1 MSEDFYRDIGDDV
14 ERWFDTSSYDEND
27 KRRLPMGKNKNVYGF
42 FKDESGG
49 KIMKKFVTL
58 RAKTYAYLTDDDE
71 KKKAKGTKKRVI
83 KRELMFENYKDCLFN
98 GEVILRSQRFKSDHH
113 KVYTEEV
120 NKITLSSDDYTR
132 LQTFVRATTYPQGTH
147 AFKLCKNESLD
158 ICKAKQKLLI
168 KDCEN
173 EFYMA
178 CNIFLNY
185 MKTKCS
191 REIKKYV
198 EINLKSM

>member
-1 MSEDFYRDIGDDV
+1 MSEDFCRDIADDV

-27 KRRLPMGKNKNVYGF
+27 KRRLPIGKNKNAYGF

-49 KIMKKFVTL
+49 KIMKEFVAL

-71 KKKAKGTKKRVI
+71 KKKAKGTKKCVI

-98 GEVILRSQRFKSDHH
+98 GEVILRSQQRFKSDHH
-113 KVYTEEV
+113 NVYTEEV

-132 LQTFVRATTYPQGTH
+132 LQTFVRATTYPYGTN
-147 AFKLCKNESLD
+147 AFKLCKNEMLD
-158 ICKAKQKLLI
+158 ICKAKKKLLI

-173 EFYMA
+173 ELYVA

-185 MKTKCS
+185 VKTKCS
-191 REIKKYV
+191 REIK
-198 EINLKSM
+198 